1 MVFFFWKLIREIG
14 LMFLSKDEEALCIYI
29 LLHDVLIN
37 VLSMLLLHTH
47 TLEKSTCIMYLCWA
61 TLSLLVLCRTSLSTC
76 CYQSVFMASHA
87 MCNMDDEVAIKKKK
101 EGKEQQE
108 YFLPFKSSVQCR
120 R

>member
-1 MVFFFWKLIREIG
+1 
-14 LMFLSKDEEALCIYI
+14 MFPSKNEEALCIYI

-37 VLSMLLLHTH
+37 VLSMLLLQTHTHTH
-47 TLEKSTCIMYLCWA
+47 TLEKSTCIMYLRWA
-61 TLSLLVLCRTSLSTC
+61 SLSLLLVLCRTSLSTC